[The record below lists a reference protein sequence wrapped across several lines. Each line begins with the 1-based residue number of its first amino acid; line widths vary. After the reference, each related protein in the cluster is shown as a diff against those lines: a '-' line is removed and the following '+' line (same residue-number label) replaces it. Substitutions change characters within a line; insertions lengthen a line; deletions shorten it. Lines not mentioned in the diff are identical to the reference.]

1 MTPLSLER
9 PCLVG
14 VVHLGALP
22 GAPGFAGDLDRVVER
37 AVTDAV
43 VYRDS
48 GFTGIVIENFG
59 DLPFFAEAV
68 APETVA
74 AMARVGTEVRQAVG
88 AEFSL
93 GFNVLR
99 NDAAS
104 ALGLCAACDGAF
116 LRVNVHTGAMVTD
129 QGVIEGKAA
138 KTLRLRSALGRE
150 GRTVILADVMVKHA
164 SPLGDGSLAEAARD
178 TYHRGRADALIV
190 TGSGTGE
197 TTPLGELKLVRAAV
211 PDAPLFAG
219 SGVEVGNVAETLSVA
234 DGVIVGSSLKR
245 EGVLGNAVDPGR
257 AAEFVEA
264 ARA

>member
-48 GFTGIVIENFG
+48 GFTGIVIENLG
-59 DLPFFAEAV
+59 DLPFYAETV
-68 APETVA
+68 AAETVA

-88 AEFSL
+88 AEFPL

-129 QGVIEGKAA
+129 QGVWVCPILVNRPA
-138 KTLRLRSALGRE
+138 GRM
-150 GRTVILADVMVKHA
+150 GARLADSLEA
-164 SPLGDGSLAEAARD
+164 YPLRHQACW
-178 TYHRGRADALIV
+178 TCH
-190 TGSGTGE
+190 
-197 TTPLGELKLVRAAV
+197 
-211 PDAPLFAG
+211 
-219 SGVEVGNVAETLSVA
+219 VEGATC
-234 DGVIVGSSLKR
+234 R
-245 EGVLGNAVDPGR
+245 T
-257 AAEFVEA
+257 
-264 ARA
+264 